1 MGDTGSP
8 SASAGL
14 ILLLFS
20 VSEVFNAIT
29 SKGIREGEISITVC
43 IIIAAPITE
52 DPSSNIY
59 VPRPILSAVL
69 TLNVFGGL
77 FHGILATQL
86 NT

>member
-1 MGDTGSP
+1 M
-8 SASAGL
+8 
-14 ILLLFS
+14 
-20 VSEVFNAIT
+20 SEVFNAIA
-29 SKGIREGEISITVC
+29 SKGITDGEISITVR

-59 VPRPILSAVL
+59 GPRPTLSAVL

-86 NT
+86 NI